1 MTQRPVRPR
10 RPVFRPVPL
19 LLAVPLVAGLVALAN
34 PSAVASPN
42 PLPASPGGSYP
53 PVTTSVYETGTN
65 GTTLYN
71 QGCTAGKA
79 SQSGVVFLDF
89 GRPAFRTT
97 TREYGS
103 IGFAGMFL
111 ANVDILSGME
121 HYAKGYM
128 TCLSSSSSAKLSLAR
143 GTNNSCSNEDK
154 MCCPAGCGSQPPSFT
169 AAGNNWA
176 IRTKNLADYLSS
188 QGWTSHLSASAA
200 DDAEP
205 AWDPAFT
212 NTGNFLS
219 GFANTYGYTYTMWDY
234 GSLEP
239 GYWTSSQEYSVAYGY
254 LPDVPFPEI
263 YSSTNATEW
272 EGLAKW
278 AAANQKKMKFWGV
291 LSQYVSGKSCG
302 LSATQGYDA
311 LLAALNGDASTTQT
325 SIPYLSDIACGSAWA
340 SASLPTAGRG

>member
-1 MTQRPVRPR
+1 
-10 RPVFRPVPL
+10 
-19 LLAVPLVAGLVALAN
+19 
-34 PSAVASPN
+34 
-42 PLPASPGGSYP
+42 
-53 PVTTSVYETGTN
+53 VTTSVYETGTDA
-65 GTTLYN
+65 TTLYN

-89 GRPAFRTT
+89 GRPAFRTS

-103 IGFAGMFL
+103 IGFAGTFL
-111 ANVDILSGME
+111 ANLDILAGME
-121 HYAKGYM
+121 QYAKGYM
-128 TCLSSSSSAKLSLAR
+128 RCLPSGSSAKLSLAR

-154 MCCPAGCGSQPPSFT
+154 VCCPNGCGSQPPSFT

-254 LPDVPFPEI
+254 QPDVPFPEI
-263 YSSTNATEW
+263 YSSTSATQW
-272 EGLAKW
+272 EGLTKW

-291 LSQYVSGKSCG
+291 LSQNVSGQSCG
-302 LSATQGYDA
+302 LSPTQGYDA
-311 LLAALNGDASTTQT
+311 LLAALNGDPSTTQT
-325 SIPYLSDIACGSAWA
+325 SIPYLTDIACGSAS
-340 SASLPTAGRG
+340 SAPRTGRG